1 VNTKVKKMII
11 IIQRF
16 ICALENPEFLLRT
29 WKTLENP
36 GIDFFCSNP
45 SFRIWK
51 QNFKISF
58 GSEVI
63 NVPRKHVGPWWQ
75 KLFII
80 CGFLARHFG

>member
-36 GIDFFCSNP
+36 GIDFFFAVIP
-45 SFRIWK
+45 L
-51 QNFKISF
+51 
-58 GSEVI
+58 SESENRTLKFLLV
-63 NVPRKHVGPWWQ
+63 Q
-75 KLFII
+75 K
-80 CGFLARHFG
+80 